1 MQSPDLWRPYALH
14 CNGPIQRNFTQSLK
28 APFKHARIRERHLT
42 MTGAIMANTAE
53 HVEFE
58 HATLGALTGSL
69 GDRRAGSVALLGNAR
84 HSLLLEQPITDFLD
98 GRRAKKGV
106 SDAERQVPFAD
117 EEPAD
122 RRAGRGRCPGGRLT
136 MQAQAKRLL
145 AIDGDVSS
153 AELIA
158 RIAER
163 CRYAAF
169 ATSDSRGVMNLTTAL
184 KPSILAV
191 DICMPS
197 LDANDLLE
205 RLARRGYT
213 GRILIVS
220 GQGPHVLEEA
230 RQRALA
236 LGLSAPHALQ
246 KPLDIPALRS
256 ILLDGELAPAA

>member
-1 MQSPDLWRPYALH
+1 
-14 CNGPIQRNFTQSLK
+14 
-28 APFKHARIRERHLT
+28 
-42 MTGAIMANTAE
+42 
-53 HVEFE
+53 
-58 HATLGALTGSL
+58 
-69 GDRRAGSVALLGNAR
+69 
-84 HSLLLEQPITDFLD
+84 
-98 GRRAKKGV
+98 
-106 SDAERQVPFAD
+106 
-117 EEPAD
+117 
-122 RRAGRGRCPGGRLT
+122 